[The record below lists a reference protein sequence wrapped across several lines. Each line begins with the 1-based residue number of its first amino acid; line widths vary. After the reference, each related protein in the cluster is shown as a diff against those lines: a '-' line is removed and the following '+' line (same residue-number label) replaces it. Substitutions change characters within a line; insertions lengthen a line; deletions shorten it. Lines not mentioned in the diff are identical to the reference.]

1 MKAGRELKELISG
14 GRVAVGAKTVL
25 KSLKRGEAKLVI
37 VASNCREDVLMDI
50 QHHAKIAGVKVET
63 FDGDSNAL
71 GLACGKPFAVNALA
85 VLGGAGAPERG

>member
-14 GRVAVGAKTVL
+14 GKAAVGARTVL
-25 KSLKRGEAKLVI
+25 RSLKRGEAKLVI

-50 QHHAKIAGVKVET
+50 QHHARIARVPVET
-63 FDGDSNAL
+63 FEGDSSAL

-85 VLGGAGAPERG
+85 VLGEAGAPERG